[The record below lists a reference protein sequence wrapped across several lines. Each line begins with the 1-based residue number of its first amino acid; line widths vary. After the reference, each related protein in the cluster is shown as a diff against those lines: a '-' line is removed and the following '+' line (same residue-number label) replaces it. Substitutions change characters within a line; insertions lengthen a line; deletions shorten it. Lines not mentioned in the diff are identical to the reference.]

1 MARWEVDLRTEDS
14 YVGTVLPEALSFD
27 MTLKEPEIVDFEISL
42 ANPVVKRDFITP
54 YASDF
59 MLRRINKEL
68 IGGIITQVNLKGE
81 DDRLAVGGKGWL
93 HYFEK
98 RHYPFPGYVPGDVDT
113 FGHYKLFVKTDTDPI
128 KIVEDMLDGLIS
140 APQSFCLDF
149 TVETNGYIGIP
160 VLQYVIPPGDTESI
174 FSKITT
180 LSEAFGSGFDFELT
194 PQKVFKTYRF
204 EKFESRE
211 SRYVFT
217 RDDITDGGI
226 EWTNT
231 GPRGTHVTA
240 LGAGSSVRFGIN
252 KHYRGNSEVF
262 RRLDDVADG
271 SDEIRDLNLLASLA
285 SGQAAW
291 GSNPQQ
297 ELTIEVQPEV
307 AEVGNF
313 WDAIMPGAYVNVNYD
328 FYPYHK
334 LEALRKITNLHC
346 EVTDTG
352 EEIVTLTLERFYDFS
367 EDDGYDDA

>member
-1 MARWEVDLRTEDS
+1 MARWEVDLRTEGS
-14 YVGTVLPEALSFD
+14 FVGTVLPEALSFD
-27 MTLKEPEIVDFEISL
+27 ITLKEPEIVDFEISL

-81 DDRLAVGGKGWL
+81 DDAIKVGGKGYL
-93 HYFEK
+93 HYLER
-98 RHYPFPGYVPGDVDT
+98 RHYPFPSYNASDSNT
-113 FGHYKLFVKTDTDPI
+113 FGADKLFKAVNKDPI
-128 KIVEDMLDGLIS
+128 QIVTDMLTGMRD
-140 APQSFCLDF
+140 APQSFSLPF
-149 TVETNGYIGIP
+149 TVVANGHIGIKIN
-160 VLQYVIPPGDTESI
+160 YRIPPGDTENLL
-174 FSKITT
+174 SKITT
-180 LSEAFGSGFDFELT
+180 LSEAYGAGFDFEMT
-194 PQKVFKTYRF
+194 PQKVFKTYVF
-204 EKFESRE
+204 EKFPSRE

-231 GPRGTHVTA
+231 GPRGTHVVA
-240 LGAGSSVRFGIN
+240 QGAGTSVPLSIN
-252 KHYRGNSEVF
+252 KHYRGNSAVF

-297 ELTIEVQPEV
+297 ELTIEVQPENV
-307 AEVGNF
+307 EVGNF
-313 WDAIMPGAYVNVNYD
+313 WDAIMPGVYVNVNYD

-346 EVTDTG
+346 EVTETG

-367 EDDGYDDA
+367 DDDGYNDA